1 MPEAIEMLREDHQKV
16 KDLFEE
22 FEKAEED
29 GEKGQI
35 VHAALNA
42 LEIHATLEEEIF
54 YPAVREQIDDD
65 DQMDEALEEHHVAKL
80 LIGELQEMKPGDD
93 HFDAKF
99 KVLAESVKHHI
110 EEEESEILPK
120 AQDADLDQERL
131 GEEMTERKEEL
142 QGRKSAG
149 ARRKVSSGNAG
160 RRPALAKTKT
170 GAKKNGTKTKYRQ
183 SA

>member
-1 MPEAIEMLREDHQKV
+1 MPEAVEMLREDHQKV
-16 KDLFEE
+16 KDLFKE
-22 FEKAEED
+22 FEKAEENE
-29 GEKGQI
+29 EKGQI
-35 VHAALNA
+35 VRAALTA

-65 DQMDEALEEHHVAKL
+65 DQMDEALEEHHVVKL

-120 AQDADLDQERL
+120 AQDTDLDQERL

-142 QGRKSAG
+142 QGQKGAG
-149 ARRKVSSGNAG
+149 AGGKISSRKTA

-170 GAKKNGTKTKYRQ
+170 AAKKNGKTKYRK

>member
-1 MPEAIEMLREDHQKV
+1 MPDAIEMLREDHRKV

-29 GEKGQI
+29 DEKGRI
-35 VHAALNA
+35 VHTALTA
-42 LEIHATLEEEIF
+42 LEIHATVEEEIF

-93 HFDAKF
+93 HFGAKF

-110 EEEESEILPK
+110 EEEETEMLPK
-120 AQDADLDQERL
+120 AEDADLDQERL

-142 QGRKSAG
+142 QGQKGAG
-149 ARRKVSSGNAG
+149 ARGKIPSGKTA

-170 GAKKNGTKTKYRQ
+170 AAKKNGKTKYRK